1 MQSTNTD
8 TTGAGRPVAEL
19 WETWTALYLLSKA
32 FPGESWSATK
42 DENFSPS
49 KARAGEY
56 DTRLKEG
63 RQAHPAEAAA
73 SAARSINEPLPYR
86 DLLAQVLGAIR
97 RGDQNVE
104 MELRTELIS
113 RFRRNDSQINAELF
127 RLLTAQE
134 SGSKAPT
141 YGAVDMASAQPMHWQ
156 LDGFIPAND
165 QVLLWGEAGTG
176 KTTAGIAMAF
186 AVIDGTGLLDRS
198 APATPAKVLFISSDS
213 GQAPLM
219 EVLERS
225 GFSDHPA
232 LRDGRFTVWAHSK
245 DEARKPWDASVA
257 GCLALLDAVKQ
268 QEITLVLIDSCKA
281 VTTKADLEYTSNPQ
295 VTALLTFFQE
305 VLCEHC
311 SVVWLNHDGTGKG
324 IHAGAKAWREIP
336 SMVHSIERFYPD
348 AGKDGQGG
356 KASDGLRCWT
366 VRKCRMGAVR
376 EFHYEL
382 NPDTGRPQLTAA
394 HAHLVVGDCSELV
407 LQLLEQA
414 HQEGVGSMQLGELVD
429 AGLSRKYGSK
439 TVKNTLSNLCRSR
452 DLVRPA
458 RGRYA
463 LSPKRKEILLKEV
476 HSGWDITPSNSSE
489 REGFGNVPSLSRGT
503 IAGQTFVPRNF
514 AGTKANASEG
524 LGFDGALSRDG
535 WNPLGN
541 AAQQTLSVDLP
552 PSLVGSGADA
562 FGEGDDPHWGPA
574 PEAA

>member
-1 MQSTNTD
+1 MSLATFQLL
-8 TTGAGRPVAEL
+8 E
-19 WETWTALYLLSKA
+19 LLSNA
-32 FPGESWSATK
+32 HPGEPWGLA
-42 DENFSPS
+42 EGELFSPS
-49 KARAGEY
+49 KSKAGDY
-56 DTRLKEG
+56 DKRLKEG
-63 RQAHPAEAAA
+63 RKAHPAEAGA
-73 SAARSINEPLPYR
+73 SGPRSINEPLSYR

-165 QVLLWGEAGTG
+165 QVLLYGEAGAG
-176 KTTAGIAMAF
+176 KTTAAIAAAF
-186 AVIDGTGLLDRS
+186 AVIDGSGLLDRS

-232 LRDGRFTVWAHSK
+232 LTDGRLTVWAHSK
-245 DEARKPWDASVA
+245 AEARKPWDASIA

-268 QEITLVLIDSCKA
+268 QGIDLVLIDSCKA

-305 VLCEHC
+305 VLCQHC

-324 IHAGAKAWREIP
+324 MHAGAKAWREIP
-336 SMVHSIERFYPD
+336 SMVHSIERVYLD
-348 AGKDGQGG
+348 GGDEGQGSW
-356 KASDGLRCWT
+356 AADRLRWWK

-376 EFHYEL
+376 EFQYEL
-382 NPDTGRPQLTAA
+382 SPDTGRPQLTPGN
-394 HAHLVVGDCSELV
+394 AHLVVGDCSELV

-414 HQEGVGSMQLGELVD
+414 HRDGAESLQLTELQD
-429 AGLSRKYGSK
+429 ACLARSYGSK
-439 TVKNTLSNLCRSR
+439 TVRNTLSNLCRRR
-452 DLVRPA
+452 DLVRPS

-463 LSPKRKEILLKEV
+463 LSPKRRERLPKGV
-476 HSGWDITPSNSSE
+476 HSGRDITPSNSSE

-503 IAGQTFVPRNF
+503 IAGQTFVPRDF

-541 AAQQTLSVDLP
+541 GAQQALSVDLP
-552 PSLVGSGADA
+552 PSLIGSGADA
-562 FGEGDDPHWGPA
+562 FGDDDDPHWGPRRQ
-574 PEAA
+574 AA